1 MSEILAVA
9 ESVWQRIL
17 RLKVVYFLI
26 LCTMSL
32 TWISVLYKHL
42 MANKQQ
48 MLMVDVSLLTTSL
61 AALIV
66 VLALPFDIPRELREG
81 VATTLLSKPLGR
93 TQYLIGKFVGIV
105 IVGVVVTGIN
115 TLGFCIIHKL
125 SYPDLAVVS
134 PVQAHLLTMASVIP
148 MAAIALVFAS
158 IMNEAAGAILT
169 FISIF
174 VFGSLAMIPGL
185 KKATI
190 LYGGI
195 IPDLGIMNMRAE
207 AGHGLAIGW
216 GYVGLAVAWGV
227 LYSVVLICLTGILF
241 NRRDLK

>member
-1 MSEILAVA
+1 MGEILAVA

-17 RLKVVYFLI
+17 RLKVVYFLL
-26 LCTMSL
+26 LCTISL

-42 MANKQQ
+42 MANQHQ

-61 AALIV
+61 AALIA

-105 IVGVVVTGIN
+105 IVGAVVTGIN
-115 TLGFCIIHKL
+115 TLGFVIIHKL
-125 SYPDLAVVS
+125 NYPDIEIAS
-134 PVQAHLLTMASVIP
+134 AVQAHLLTMASVVP

-158 IMNEAAGAILT
+158 ILNEAAAAILT
-169 FISIF
+169 FITVF
-174 VFGSLAMIPGL
+174 VFSSLAMIPGL

-195 IPDLGIMNMRAE
+195 IPDLGILNMRAE
-207 AGHGLAIGW
+207 AGHGLDIGW
-216 GYVGLAVAWGV
+216 SYVGLAAVWGI
-227 LYSVVLICLTGILF
+227 LYSVVIISLTGILF